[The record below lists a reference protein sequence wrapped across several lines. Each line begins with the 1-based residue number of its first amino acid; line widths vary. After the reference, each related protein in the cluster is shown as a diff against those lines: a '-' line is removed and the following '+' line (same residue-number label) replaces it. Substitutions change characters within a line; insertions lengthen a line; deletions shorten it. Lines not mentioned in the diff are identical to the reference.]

1 MRKIITFLII
11 LIPIIVGC
19 GVSQEDHDVLQSNYE
34 ELEETISSQ
43 ETQIQE
49 LTESNEL
56 LSEAKALYDQNEDI
70 INDASLQDDLQEDIV
85 RREVQIE
92 ELDTK
97 LQELQGNIATEEEE
111 IEREQ
116 EEGVTLTDDDII
128 KISFAGM
135 NGSSMELYIENKTD
149 SAFELTNRYLA
160 INGESYGDVYSMNT
174 IAPSSKATIE
184 IEVNGHSSSED
195 INSIS
200 GGFEL
205 YNVNDFSTIH
215 TVDFTDVNIR
225 I

>member
-1 MRKIITFLII
+1 MKKIVTYLII
-11 LIPIIVGC
+11 LAPIMAGC
-19 GVSQEDHDVLQSNYE
+19 GVSQEDHDALQANYE

-49 LTESNEL
+49 LTETNES
-56 LSEAKALYDQNEDI
+56 LSEAKTLYDQNEDI
-70 INDASLQDDLQEDIV
+70 INDASLQDELQEDIV
-85 RREVQIE
+85 RKEVQIE

-97 LQELQGNIATEEEE
+97 LQELQGNISTAEEE

-128 KISFAGM
+128 KISYAGM
-135 NGSSMELYIENKTD
+135 NGSSMKLSIENKTD
-149 SAFELTNRYLA
+149 SAFELDIRYLA
-160 INGESYGDVYSMNT
+160 INGESYGDVFSMET
-174 IAPSSKATIE
+174 IAPNSKATIE
-184 IEVNGHSSSED
+184 IQVNGHSNSED
-195 INSIS
+195 VNSIS

-215 TVDFTDVNIR
+215 TVDFTDVKIR